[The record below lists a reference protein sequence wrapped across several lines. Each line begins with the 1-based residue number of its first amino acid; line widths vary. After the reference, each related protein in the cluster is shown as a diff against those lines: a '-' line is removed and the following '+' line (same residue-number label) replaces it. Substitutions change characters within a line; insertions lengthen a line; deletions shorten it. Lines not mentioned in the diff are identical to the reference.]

1 MTEKTVFHIPEGDEE
16 YAERALG
23 NASNLLADDT
33 VDVEAAVVANGDG
46 VAHLLVDAPTADSV
60 RELLEAGV
68 DVCACGNTIR
78 EREAVDEDG
87 LVDGVAVVSSGMA
100 ELTRRQADGAAY
112 VRP

>member
-1 MTEKTVFHIPEGDEE
+1 MTEKTVFHLPESDEA

-33 VDVEAAVVANGDG
+33 VDVAATVVANGDG
-46 VAHLLVDAPTADSV
+46 VAHLLGDAPTADSV

-78 EREAVDEDG
+78 KREGIDEDD
-87 LVDGVAVVSSGMA
+87 LIEGVTVVSSGMG